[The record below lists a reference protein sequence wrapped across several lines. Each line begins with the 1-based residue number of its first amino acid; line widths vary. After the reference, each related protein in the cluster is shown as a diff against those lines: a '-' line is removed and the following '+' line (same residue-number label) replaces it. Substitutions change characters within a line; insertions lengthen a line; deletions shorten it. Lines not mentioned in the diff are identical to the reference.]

1 MFDITLKSFMQIVLG
16 GILAYIGLVI
26 LLRVSKKRT
35 LSRLNMFDFVI
46 TIAFGSAMAS
56 VILSS
61 SVSLIEGLLG
71 FTVLIF
77 SQFVVTFISYRSDKF
92 TSLIKAEPKL
102 LYSEGHYYREAM
114 KNERVKEVEILQSIR
129 KQGIGSLDEVKAVVL
144 ETDGSMSIIK
154 KEVGDAL
161 SNVKKPS
168 S

>member
-1 MFDITLKSFMQIVLG
+1 MFDITMKSFLQIVVG
-16 GILAYIGLVI
+16 GVLAYIGLVI

-56 VILSS
+56 VILNS

-71 FTVLIF
+71 FGVLIF
-77 SQFVVTFISYRSDKF
+77 SQFIVTFISYRSDKF

-102 LYSEGHYYREAM
+102 LYSEGHYHQDAM
-114 KNERVKEVEILQSIR
+114 KSERVKEVEILQSIR

-154 KEVGDAL
+154 KKVGDAL
-161 SNVKKPS
+161 ANVEKPS

>member
-1 MFDITLKSFMQIVLG
+1 MFDITWDSFVQIVLG
-16 GILAYIGLVI
+16 GVLAYVGLII

-35 LSRLNMFDFVI
+35 LSQLNMFDFVI

-61 SVSLIEGLLG
+61 SVSLLEGLLG
-71 FTVLIF
+71 FAVLIF
-77 SQFVVTFISYRSDKF
+77 SQFIVTFISFRSDKF

-102 LYSEGHYYREAM
+102 LYSEGQYYRDAM
-114 KNERVKEVEILQSIR
+114 KSERVKEVEILQSIR

-154 KEVGDAL
+154 KKVGDTL